1 MPSIKYRIFL
11 WESVLVSIIFRNFA
25 DAFNTFIGA
34 LVCMAD
40 DIRKYQNAVDA
51 IKTAILQSQ
60 ARAAKAVNQ
69 EQLALYYGIGRYV
82 SANTRKKNWGTGAI
96 EAISSQLR
104 KELPG
109 LRGFSATS
117 MRNMRTFYEEWRL
130 LEANSSV
137 TTDEINAVPSNSSVA
152 TDEFTKINANSAV
165 TTADSADDAEIRQL
179 QLANLPNFPLRE
191 FLSISFTHHV
201 AILAKAKTYEERVFY
216 MKYADMYKA
225 TVEDVEKVIKQ
236 DLYHH
241 QDKMPNNFLA
251 TIPNY
256 KQAYRAIRMFKDEY
270 LLDFINVEELG
281 MHDEDIDES
290 VIESNIVHNVK
301 NFIMTFGRGFT
312 FSGSQVHYDKLGHD
326 HWIDLLF
333 FNRDLNRTVVFELK
347 NGKFKVAYLA
357 QLSAYL
363 RILNDDDRRDHEEAP
378 IGIILCK
385 ETDKDYAGYIMQ
397 DFRQPMG
404 VATYK
409 TADEMDPELLKALPP
424 KEELQRVFAESS
436 KKAEK

>member
-1 MPSIKYRIFL
+1 MYK
-11 WESVLVSIIFRNFA
+11 
-25 DAFNTFIGA
+25 
-34 LVCMAD
+34 
-40 DIRKYQNAVDA
+40 NAVDI

-82 SANTRKKNWGTGAI
+82 SANTRKKNWGKGAI
-96 EAISSQLR
+96 ETISNELQ

-109 LRGFSATS
+109 LRGFSAPS
-117 MRNMRTFYEEWRL
+117 LRKMRIFYEEWMM
-130 LEANSSV
+130 LERNSFV
-137 TTDEINAVPSNSSVA
+137 TTNKLESSLDKTFVATNEFTEINKTV
-152 TDEFTKINANSAV
+152 NSAV
-165 TTADSADDAEIRQL
+165 ATAEIVDDSEIRQL
-179 QLANLPNFPLRE
+179 QLANLPDFPLKE
-191 FLSISFTHHV
+191 FLSISFTHHIT
-201 AILAKAKTYEERVFY
+201 ILAKAKTYEERIFY
-216 MKYADMYKA
+216 MKYVDTYKP
-225 TVEDVEKVIKQ
+225 TVEDLEKTIMQ

-251 TIPNY
+251 TIPDY
-256 KQAYRAIRMFKDEY
+256 KQAYRAIRMFKDDY

-281 MHDEDIDES
+281 MHDEDVDER

-312 FSGSQVHYDKLGHD
+312 FSGSQVHFDKLGHD

-347 NGKFKVAYLA
+347 NGNFKVAYLA

-385 ETDKDYAGYIMQ
+385 NADKDYAGYIMQ
-397 DFRQPMG
+397 DFKQPMG

-424 KEELQRVFAESS
+424 KEELQKVFMESS
-436 KKAEK
+436 KKKN

>member
-1 MPSIKYRIFL
+1 MS
-11 WESVLVSIIFRNFA
+11 E
-25 DAFNTFIGA
+25 
-34 LVCMAD
+34 
-40 DIRKYQNAVDA
+40 IREYQSAVDV

-69 EQLALYYGIGRYV
+69 EQLALYYGIGRYI
-82 SANTRKKNWGTGAI
+82 SDNTRNKNWGTGAI
-96 EAISSQLR
+96 ETISKRLR
-104 KELPG
+104 LELPG
-109 LRGFSATS
+109 LRGFGVSS
-117 MRNMRTFYEEWRL
+117 LKNMRIFYEAWQMIEPNSPIAIGE
-130 LEANSSV
+130 LEGGTSKM
-137 TTDEINAVPSNSSVA
+137 EG
-152 TDEFTKINANSAV
+152 KSAEAIDNQGDV
-165 TTADSADDAEIRQL
+165 IRQL
-179 QLANLPNFPLRE
+179 RLANLPNFPLAE
-191 FLSISFTHHV
+191 FLSISFTHHIR
-201 AILAKAKTYEERVFY
+201 ILENAKDIDERLFY
-216 MKYADMYKA
+216 IRYCHNYKP
-225 TVEDVEKVIKQ
+225 TTDDLPGIIKKQ

-241 QDKMPNNFLA
+241 QDKMPNNFLT
-251 TIPNY
+251 TIPDY

-312 FSGSQVHYDKLGHD
+312 FSGSQVHFDKLGHD

-347 NGKFKVAYLA
+347 NGGFKVAYLA

-363 RILNDDDRRDHEEAP
+363 RIMNDDDRRDHEEAP

-385 ETDKDYAGYIMQ
+385 EADKDYAGYIMQ

-424 KEELQRVFAESS
+424 KEELQRVFVESS
-436 KKAEK
+436 KKEE

>member
-1 MPSIKYRIFL
+1 MSQ
-11 WESVLVSIIFRNFA
+11 
-25 DAFNTFIGA
+25 
-34 LVCMAD
+34 
-40 DIRKYQNAVDA
+40 DIQIYQKAVDI

-82 SANTRKKNWGTGAI
+82 SANSRKKNWGKGAI
-96 EAISSQLR
+96 ETISEQLR

-109 LRGFSATS
+109 LRGFSAPS
-117 MRNMRTFYEEWRL
+117 LRKMRIFYEEWMM
-130 LEANSSV
+130 LERNSF
-137 TTDEINAVPSNSSVA
+137 VA
-152 TDEFTKINANSAV
+152 TNKLESQSEKMFVPTNEITKINTSDNSV
-165 TTADSADDAEIRQL
+165 VPTTDFADDAEIRQL

-191 FLSISFTHHV
+191 FLSISFTHHIT
-201 AILAKAKTYEERVFY
+201 ILAKAKTYEERVFY
-216 MKYADMYKA
+216 MKYADGYKP
-225 TVEDVEKVIKQ
+225 TVEDLEKAIKQ

-251 TIPNY
+251 TIPDY
-256 KQAYRAIRMFKDEY
+256 KKAYRAICMFKDEY
-270 LLDFINVEELG
+270 LLNFINVEELG
-281 MHDEDIDES
+281 MHDEDIDEE

-301 NFIMTFGRGFT
+301 NFIMTFGRGFS

-347 NGKFKVAYLA
+347 KGRFKVGYLA

-378 IGIILCK
+378 IGIILCRNV
-385 ETDKDYAGYIMQ
+385 DKNYAGYIMQ
-397 DFRQPMG
+397 DFKQPMG
-404 VATYK
+404 VASYK
-409 TADEMDPELLKALPP
+409 FADEMDSEILKALPP
-424 KEELQRVFAESS
+424 KDELQRVFEESS
-436 KKAEK
+436 KKEADE

>member
-1 MPSIKYRIFL
+1 MTMEKNIK
-11 WESVLVSIIFRNFA
+11 
-25 DAFNTFIGA
+25 T
-34 LVCMAD
+34 
-40 DIRKYQNAVDA
+40 YQGAVDI

-69 EQLALYYGIGRYV
+69 EQLALYFGIGRYI
-82 SANTRKKNWGTGAI
+82 STNTRNKNWGTGAI
-96 EAISSQLR
+96 ETISKRLR
-104 KELPG
+104 LELPG
-109 LRGFSATS
+109 LRGFGVSS
-117 MRNMRTFYEEWRL
+117 LKNMRIFYEAWQTIEPNSPIAIGE
-130 LEANSSV
+130 LESNTSKPTEVSMES
-137 TTDEINAVPSNSSVA
+137 TDNQSDV
-152 TDEFTKINANSAV
+152 
-165 TTADSADDAEIRQL
+165 IRQL
-179 QLANLPNFPLRE
+179 QLANLPNFPLTE
-191 FLSISFTHHV
+191 FLSISFTHHIR
-201 AILAKAKTYEERVFY
+201 ILENAKDTDERLFY
-216 MKYADMYKA
+216 IRYCHNYKP
-225 TVEDVEKVIKQ
+225 TTDELPGIIKKQ

-251 TIPNY
+251 TIPDY

-281 MHDEDIDES
+281 MHDEDVDES

-347 NGKFKVAYLA
+347 NSGFKVAYLA

-363 RILNDDDRRDHEEAP
+363 RILNDDDRRNHEEAP

-385 ETDKDYAGYIMQ
+385 NADKDYAGYIMQ

-404 VATYK
+404 LATYK
-409 TADEMDPELLKALPP
+409 IADEMDPELLKVLPP
-424 KEELQRVFAESS
+424 KEDLQRIFIESS
-436 KKAEK
+436 KEENENKTNK

>member
-1 MPSIKYRIFL
+1 MSNIK
-11 WESVLVSIIFRNFA
+11 E
-25 DAFNTFIGA
+25 
-34 LVCMAD
+34 
-40 DIRKYQNAVDA
+40 YQSAVDV

-82 SANTRKKNWGTGAI
+82 SANTRKKNWGQGAI
-96 EAISSQLR
+96 ETISNQL
-104 KELPG
+104 KQELPG
-109 LRGFSATS
+109 LRGFSAPS
-117 MRNMRTFYEEWRL
+117 LRKMRIFYEEWSM
-130 LEANSSV
+130 LERNSFVPTNKLDSLPDKTFVATNKFTEINTKSSV
-137 TTDEINAVPSNSSVA
+137 STDEMGQAVV
-152 TDEFTKINANSAV
+152 NSAV
-165 TTADSADDAEIRQL
+165 ATAEFTEDREIRQL
-179 QLANLPNFPLRE
+179 PLANMPDFPLRE
-191 FLSISFTHHV
+191 FLSISFTHHI
-201 AILAKAKTYEERVFY
+201 AILAKAKAYDERIFY
-216 MKYADMYKA
+216 MKYADTYKP
-225 TVEDVEKVIKQ
+225 TVEDLEKAIKQ

-251 TIPNY
+251 TIPDY

-270 LLDFINVEELG
+270 LLDYINVEELG
-281 MHDEDIDES
+281 MHDEDVDER

-301 NFIMTFGRGFT
+301 NFIMTFGRGFS
-312 FSGSQVHYDKLGHD
+312 FCGSQVHYDKLGHD

-333 FNRDLNRTVVFELK
+333 FCRDLNRTVVFELK
-347 NGKFKVAYLA
+347 NGNFKVGYFA

-363 RILNDDDRRDHEEAP
+363 RILNDDDRRSHEEAP

-385 ETDKDYAGYIMQ
+385 HADKEYAGYIMQ

-424 KEELQRVFAESS
+424 KEELQRVFEESS
-436 KKAEK
+436 KKEEANKRL